1 MDAAAQWRQGIG
13 AIKAME
19 ASQRPALRS
28 RPQKDQALNCP
39 RCSSTH
45 TKFCY
50 YNNYSLSQPRYFCK
64 TCRRYWTEGG
74 SLRNVP
80 VGGGSRKNKRPS
92 PSSSS
97 TSLPSSKNKNVPNLI
112 PPPPSILHS
121 DPQNPNNKLHEDLSL
136 SGYLPDQAYAAISH
150 HLPNPSSSSS
160 SSPMELLKSG
170 GACPSGLS
178 LSSLMAIPGSDSSA
192 CMYSSSAGFPLQ
204 ELKPTLQ
211 YFSLAG
217 LEAGE
222 FRQAPSRAAEFDQ
235 LNRGQHGDSSTGYWS
250 GLLGGGSW

>member
-1 MDAAAQWRQGIG
+1 MDTAQWRQGIG
-13 AIKAME
+13 VIKAME
-19 ASQRPALRS
+19 DSSRPALRS
-28 RPQKDQALNCP
+28 RPQTDQALNCP
-39 RCSSTH
+39 RCTSTH

-92 PSSSS
+92 TFSSS
-97 TSLPSSKNKNVPNLI
+97 TSLSSSKNKIIPNLT
-112 PPPPSILHS
+112 PSLPTILHC
-121 DPQNPNNKLHEDLSL
+121 DPQNPNSKPHEGQDTSL
-136 SGYLPDQAYAAISH
+136 SSYLPAQAYAAISH

-160 SSPMELLKSG
+160 PMELLKSG
-170 GACPSGLS
+170 GTCPSGLS

-204 ELKPTLQ
+204 ELKPNLQ

-222 FRQAPSRAAEFDQ
+222 FKSVPSRTAEFEQ
-235 LNRGQHGDSSTGYWS
+235 MNRGQHGDPSTGYWS
-250 GLLGGGSW
+250 RLLGGGSW

>member
-1 MDAAAQWRQGIG
+1 MDTAEWRQGIG
-13 AIKAME
+13 VIKAME
-19 ASQRPALRS
+19 GSSRPALRS

-39 RCSSTH
+39 RCTSTH

-92 PSSSS
+92 SSSPS
-97 TSLPSSKNKNVPNLI
+97 TSSSSSKNKIIPNLT
-112 PPPPSILHS
+112 PPPPTILHS
-121 DPQNPNNKLHEDLSL
+121 DPQNPNNKPQEGQGFGLPS
-136 SGYLPDQAYAAISH
+136 YLPAQAYAALSH

-160 SSPMELLKSG
+160 PMEFLKSG
-170 GACPSGLS
+170 GSWPSGLS

-192 CMYSSSAGFPLQ
+192 CMYSASAGFPLQ
-204 ELKPTLQ
+204 ELKPNLQ

-222 FRQAPSRAAEFDQ
+222 FKQVPSRTAELEQ
-235 LNRGQHGDSSTGYWS
+235 MNRGQHGDPSTGYWS
-250 GLLGGGSW
+250 KLMGGGSW

>member
-1 MDAAAQWRQGIG
+1 MDTAQWRQGIG
-13 AIKAME
+13 VIKAME
-19 ASQRPALRS
+19 GASRPALRS
-28 RPQKDQALNCP
+28 RPQEDQALNCP
-39 RCSSTH
+39 
-45 TKFCY
+45 
-50 YNNYSLSQPRYFCK
+50 
-64 TCRRYWTEGG
+64 RRYWTEGG

-92 PSSSS
+92 SSSS
-97 TSLPSSKNKNVPNLI
+97 SPTTSSPSSKNKIIPNLT
-112 PPPPSILHS
+112 PPPPTILHS
-121 DPQNPNNKLHEDLSL
+121 DSQNPNNKLHEGQDVSL
-136 SGYLPDQAYAAISH
+136 SSYLPAQAYAAISH

-160 SSPMELLKSG
+160 PMELLKSG
-170 GACPSGLS
+170 GTCPSGLT

-192 CMYSSSAGFPLQ
+192 GMYSSPAGFPMQ

-222 FRQAPSRAAEFDQ
+222 FKQEPSRTAEFEQ
-235 LNRGQHGDSSTGYWS
+235 MNRGQHGNSSTGYWS